1 MDYYIEFLLKIL
13 TCFLLS
19 SCIGVERQF
28 RGRKAGLRTVIL
40 VSLGSF
46 LFVNFS
52 FKFPNSDSTRIAA
65 QVVAG
70 IGFLGAGVIIKDT
83 KNVKGLTTAA
93 TLWCSAAIGIL
104 CSANLLFEA
113 AVGTLFILFTN
124 IVLRSVNRRI
134 NLISG
139 KGIYNVYH
147 FSITCSR
154 KDEDKL
160 LTITKNIITKNK
172 AIIDSTEITNEEND
186 NIKLDIFILDNALKD
201 TLTKELMNELSNKKE
216 VLSIS
221 LNKENKKSIYDEEEL

>member
-1 MDYYIEFLLKIL
+1 MEELYNESLFNEWIEVLFSISEDLNEPDAAK
-13 TCFLLS
+13 
-19 SCIGVERQF
+19 
-28 RGRKAGLRTVIL
+28 VIW
-40 VSLGSF
+40 
-46 LFVNFS
+46 
-52 FKFPNSDSTRIAA
+52 KYA
-65 QVVAG
+65 
-70 IGFLGAGVIIKDT
+70 
-83 KNVKGLTTAA
+83 KNQ
-93 TLWCSAAIGIL
+93 AIGIL

-139 KGIYNVYH
+139 KGTYNVYH
-147 FSITCSR
+147 FSITCN
-154 KDEDKL
+154 KKEEDKL
-160 LTITKNIITKNK
+160 LTIAKNIIAKNK

>member
-1 MDYYIEFLLKIL
+1 MNYYIEFLLKML
-13 TCFLLS
+13 VCFLLS
-19 SCIGVERQF
+19 ACIGLERQF

-40 VSLGSF
+40 VSIGSF

-52 FKFPNSDSTRIAA
+52 FSFPNSDTTRVAA

-70 IGFLGAGVIIKDT
+70 IGFLGAGVIIKDS

-113 AVGTLFILFTN
+113 ATGTLFILFTN
-124 IVLRSVNRRI
+124 IVLRSVNRKI
-134 NLISG
+134 NLLSG

-147 FSITCSR
+147 FSITCNK
-154 KDEDKL
+154 KDLDKL
-160 LTITKNIITKNK
+160 QEEIETIIKENDAK
-172 AIIDSTEITNEEND
+172 IDSTEIIVLDNND
-186 NIKLDIFILDNALKD
+186 MKLNIYILDNALNDK
-201 TLTKELMNELSNKKE
+201 LTKKLMNQLSSKKE